1 MIKIE
6 WTENAIKDLEK
17 IDKTIIKRILK
28 KISWLSDNFE
38 MVTPEPLTGN
48 FKGTYKLRVG
58 DWRIIYTIEYNAI
71 LIQFVGHRKE
81 IYKM

>member
-1 MIKIE
+1 
-6 WTENAIKDLEK
+6 
-17 IDKTIIKRILK
+17 
-28 KISWLSDNFE
+28 

-58 DWRIIYTIEYNAI
+58 DWRIIYTIGYNAI